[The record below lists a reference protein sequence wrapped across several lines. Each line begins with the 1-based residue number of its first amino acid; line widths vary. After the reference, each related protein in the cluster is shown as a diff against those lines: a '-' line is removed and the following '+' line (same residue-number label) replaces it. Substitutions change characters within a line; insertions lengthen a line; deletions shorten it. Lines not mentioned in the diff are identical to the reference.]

1 MKTVLIT
8 GSSRGI
14 GEAIAKK
21 LNKSY
26 NLVLTY
32 NKNKDKALNL
42 LGDLRKENPNVIAVK
57 CDVKNEEDVNNLF
70 DLAEKNFSHVDILI
84 NNAGISYF
92 GLLQDMDFSSWNE
105 IINTNLS
112 SIFLTSKRAIP
123 HMLSQKSGV
132 IINMSSIWGNFGA
145 SFEVAYSASKGGIN
159 SFTKAL
165 SKELLPS
172 NIRVNAI
179 SPGIVDTDMTEFDL
193 SDDDKRD
200 LKEDLIEKRF
210 AKSEEIANLVE
221 FLISEKGSYITGSI
235 FDINGGFY

>member
-8 GSSRGI
+8 GASRGI
-14 GEAIAKK
+14 GAAIAKK

-26 NLVLTY
+26 NLILTY
-32 NKNKDKALNL
+32 KENKEKALNL
-42 LGDLRKENPNVIAVK
+42 LEDLRKENPNVIAVK
-57 CDVKNEEDVNNLF
+57 CDVKNEDEINSLF

-92 GLLQDMDFSSWNE
+92 GLIQDMTLSDWNE
-105 IINTNLS
+105 ILRTNLS

-123 HMLSQKSGV
+123 NMVCQKSGV
-132 IINMSSIWGNFGA
+132 IINISSIWGSLGA
-145 SFEVAYSASKGGIN
+145 SLEVAYSATKGGVN

-179 SPGIVDTDMTEFDL
+179 SPGIVDTDMTKFDL
-193 SDDDKRD
+193 SEDDKKS

>member
-8 GSSRGI
+8 GASRGI
-14 GEAIAKK
+14 GAAIAKK

-42 LGDLRKENPNVIAVK
+42 LEKLRKENPNVIAVK
-57 CDVKNEEDVNNLF
+57 CDVKNENEVNNLF
-70 DLAEKNFSHVDILI
+70 DIAEKNFSHVDILI

-92 GLLQDMDFSSWNE
+92 GLLQDMDFSSWNN
-105 IINTNLS
+105 IIDTNLS

-123 HMLSQKSGV
+123 YMVSQKSGV
-132 IINMSSIWGNFGA
+132 IINMSSIWGNPGA

-165 SKELLPS
+165 SKELIPS

-179 SPGIVDTDMTEFDL
+179 SPGIVDTDMTKFDL
-193 SDDDKRD
+193 SSDDKKA

-221 FLISEKGSYITGSI
+221 FLISDKGSYITGSI

>member
-8 GSSRGI
+8 GASRGI
-14 GEAIAKK
+14 GAAIAKK

-26 NLVLTY
+26 KLVLTY
-32 NKNKDKALNL
+32 NKNEKKAMDL
-42 LGDLRKENPNVIAVK
+42 LKILRKDNPYVLMVRA
-57 CDVKNEEDVNNLF
+57 DVSDEKDIDNLF
-70 DLAEKNFSHVDILI
+70 SIAEKNFGHVDILI

-92 GLLQDMDFSSWNE
+92 GLIQDMDYRDWTN
-105 IINTNLS
+105 IISTNLDS
-112 SIFLTSKRAIP
+112 VFLTSKRAIKN
-123 HMLSQKSGV
+123 MVKQKYGV
-132 IINMSSIWGNFGA
+132 ILNMSSIWAKEGA
-145 SFEVAYSASKGGIN
+145 SLEVAYSASKGGIN

-179 SPGIVDTDMTEFDL
+179 APGIVDTDMTKNDL
-193 SDDDKRD
+193 SDEDKKI
-200 LKEDLIEKRF
+200 LSQDLIEKRF
-210 AKSEEIANLVE
+210 ASPKEIANLVS

>member
-21 LNKSY
+21 LIKSY

-42 LGDLRKENPNVIAVK
+42 LDDLRKENPNVIAVK

-123 HMLSQKSGV
+123 NMVSQKSGV
-132 IINMSSIWGNFGA
+132 IINMSSIWGNFGS

-193 SDDDKRD
+193 SEDDKKS
-200 LKEDLIEKRF
+200 LKEDLLEKRF

-221 FLISEKGSYITGSI
+221 FLISDKGSYITGSI

>member
-8 GSSRGI
+8 GASRGI

-42 LGDLRKENPNVIAVK
+42 LEKLRKENPNVIAVK
-57 CDVKNEEDVNNLF
+57 CDVKNENDVNNLF
-70 DLAEKNFSHVDILI
+70 DLAEKNFSHIDILI

-92 GLLQDMDFSSWNE
+92 GLLQDMDFSSWND

-123 HMLSQKSGV
+123 NMLSQKSGV
-132 IINMSSIWGNFGA
+132 IINMSSIWGNLGA

-165 SKELLPS
+165 SKELIPS

-179 SPGIVDTDMTEFDL
+179 SPGIVDTDMTKFDL
-193 SDDDKRD
+193 SSDDKKA

-221 FLISEKGSYITGSI
+221 FLISDKGSYITGSI

>member
-8 GSSRGI
+8 GASRGI

-42 LGDLRKENPNVIAVK
+42 LEKLRKENPNVIAVK
-57 CDVKNEEDVNNLF
+57 CDVKNENDVNNLF

-92 GLLQDMDFSSWNE
+92 GLLQDMDFSSWNN
-105 IINTNLS
+105 IIDTNLS

-123 HMLSQKSGV
+123 YMVSQKSGV
-132 IINMSSIWGNFGA
+132 IINMSSIWGNLGA

-165 SKELLPS
+165 SKELIPS

-179 SPGIVDTDMTEFDL
+179 SPGIVDTDMTKFDL
-193 SDDDKRD
+193 SSDDKKA

-221 FLISEKGSYITGSI
+221 FLISDKGSYITGSI

>member
-8 GSSRGI
+8 GASRGI

-42 LGDLRKENPNVIAVK
+42 LEKLRKENPNVIAVK
-57 CDVKNEEDVNNLF
+57 CDVKNENDVNNLF
-70 DLAEKNFSHVDILI
+70 DLAEKNFSHIDILI

-92 GLLQDMDFSSWNE
+92 GLLQDMDFSSWND

-123 HMLSQKSGV
+123 NMVSQKSGV
-132 IINMSSIWGNFGA
+132 IINMSSIWGNLGA

-165 SKELLPS
+165 SKELIPS

-179 SPGIVDTDMTEFDL
+179 SPGIVDTDMTKFDL
-193 SDDDKRD
+193 SSDDKKA

-221 FLISEKGSYITGSI
+221 FLISDKGAYITGSI

>member
-8 GSSRGI
+8 GASRGI

-42 LGDLRKENPNVIAVK
+42 LEKLRKENSNVIAVK
-57 CDVKNEEDVNNLF
+57 C
-70 DLAEKNFSHVDILI
+70 LI
-84 NNAGISYF
+84 
-92 GLLQDMDFSSWNE
+92 QDMDFSSWND

-123 HMLSQKSGV
+123 YMVSQKSGV
-132 IINMSSIWGNFGA
+132 IINMSSIWGNLGA

-165 SKELLPS
+165 SKALT
-172 NIRVNAI
+172 I
-179 SPGIVDTDMTEFDL
+179 
-193 SDDDKRD
+193 K
-200 LKEDLIEKRF
+200 
-210 AKSEEIANLVE
+210 
-221 FLISEKGSYITGSI
+221 Y
-235 FDINGGFY
+235 

>member
-42 LGDLRKENPNVIAVK
+42 LEKLRKENPNVIAVK
-57 CDVKNEEDVNNLF
+57 CDVKNENDVNNLF
-70 DLAEKNFSHVDILI
+70 DLAEKNFSHIDILI

-92 GLLQDMDFSSWNE
+92 GLLQDMDFSSWND

-123 HMLSQKSGV
+123 NMVSQKSGV
-132 IINMSSIWGNFGA
+132 IINMSSIWGNLGA

-165 SKELLPS
+165 SKELIPS

-179 SPGIVDTDMTEFDL
+179 SPGIVDTDMTKFDL
-193 SDDDKRD
+193 SSDDKKA

-221 FLISEKGSYITGSI
+221 FLISDKGSYITGSI

>member
-8 GSSRGI
+8 GASRGI
-14 GEAIAKK
+14 GAAIAKK
-21 LNKSY
+21 LNTSY
-26 NLVLTY
+26 NLILTY
-32 NKNKDKALNL
+32 KENKNKALNL
-42 LGDLRKENPNVIAVK
+42 LEDLRKENPNVIAVK
-57 CDVKNEEDVNNLF
+57 CDVKNEDEINNLF
-70 DLAEKNFSHVDILI
+70 DLSEKNFSHVDILI

-92 GLLQDMDFSSWNE
+92 GLIQDMTLSDWNE
-105 IINTNLS
+105 ILRTNLS

-123 HMLSQKSGV
+123 NMVGQKSGV
-132 IINMSSIWGNFGA
+132 IINISSIWGSLGA
-145 SFEVAYSASKGGIN
+145 SLEVAYSATKGGVN

-179 SPGIVDTDMTEFDL
+179 SPGIVDTDMTKFDL
-193 SDDDKRD
+193 SEDDKKS

-221 FLISEKGSYITGSI
+221 FLISDKGSYITGSI

>member
-8 GSSRGI
+8 GASRGI
-14 GEAIAKK
+14 GAAIAKK

-26 NLVLTY
+26 NLILTY
-32 NKNKDKALNL
+32 KENKDKALNL
-42 LGDLRKENPNVIAVK
+42 LEDLRKENPNVIAVK
-57 CDVKNEEDVNNLF
+57 CDVKNEDEINNLF

-92 GLLQDMDFSSWNE
+92 GLIQDMTLSDWNE
-105 IINTNLS
+105 ILQTNLS

-123 HMLSQKSGV
+123 NMVGQKSGV
-132 IINMSSIWGNFGA
+132 IINISSIWGSLGA
-145 SFEVAYSASKGGIN
+145 SFEVAYSATKGGVN

-179 SPGIVDTDMTEFDL
+179 APGIVDTDMTKFDL
-193 SDDDKRD
+193 SEDDKKS

>member
-8 GSSRGI
+8 GASRGI
-14 GEAIAKK
+14 GAAIAKK

-32 NKNKDKALNL
+32 KENKEKALNL
-42 LGDLRKENPNVIAVK
+42 LEDLRDENPNVIAVK
-57 CDVKNEEDVNNLF
+57 CDVKNEDEINNLF
-70 DLAEKNFSHVDILI
+70 DIAEKNFSHVDILI

-92 GLLQDMDFSSWNE
+92 GLIQDMTLSDWNE
-105 IINTNLS
+105 ILQTNLS

-123 HMLSQKSGV
+123 NMLCQKSGV
-132 IINMSSIWGNFGA
+132 IINISSIWGNLGA
-145 SFEVAYSASKGGIN
+145 SFEVAYSASKGGVN

-179 SPGIVDTDMTEFDL
+179 SPGIVDTDMTKLDFNE
-193 SDDDKRD
+193 DDKKS

>member
-42 LGDLRKENPNVIAVK
+42 LEELRKENPNVIAVK
-57 CDVKNEEDVNNLF
+57 CDVKNENDVNNLF

-92 GLLQDMDFSSWNE
+92 GLLQDMDFSSWND
-105 IINTNLS
+105 IIDTNLS

-123 HMLSQKSGV
+123 NMLSQKSGV
-132 IINMSSIWGNFGA
+132 IINMSSIWGNLGA
-145 SFEVAYSASKGGIN
+145 SLEVAYSASKGGIN

-165 SKELLPS
+165 SKELIPS

-179 SPGIVDTDMTEFDL
+179 SPGIVDTDMTKFDL
-193 SDDDKRD
+193 SSDDKKA

-221 FLISEKGSYITGSI
+221 FLISDKGAYITGSI

>member
-42 LGDLRKENPNVIAVK
+42 LGDLRKENPNVISVK

-92 GLLQDMDFSSWNE
+92 GLLQDMDFSSWND

-123 HMLSQKSGV
+123 NMVSQKSGV
-132 IINMSSIWGNFGA
+132 IINMSSIWGNFGS

-193 SDDDKRD
+193 SEDDKKS

-221 FLISEKGSYITGSI
+221 FLISDKGSYITGSI

>member
-123 HMLSQKSGV
+123 NMVSQKSGV

-193 SDDDKRD
+193 SEDDKKS

>member
-8 GSSRGI
+8 GASRGI
-14 GEAIAKK
+14 GAAIAKK

-42 LGDLRKENPNVIAVK
+42 LEKLRKENPNVIAVK
-57 CDVKNEEDVNNLF
+57 CDVKNEDEINNLF
-70 DLAEKNFSHVDILI
+70 LLAEKNFSHVDILI

-92 GLLQDMDFSSWNE
+92 GLIQDMTLSDWNE
-105 IINTNLS
+105 ILRTNLS

-123 HMLSQKSGV
+123 NMVGQKSGI
-132 IINMSSIWGNFGA
+132 IINISSIWGSLGA
-145 SFEVAYSASKGGIN
+145 SFEVAYSATKGGVN

-179 SPGIVDTDMTEFDL
+179 APGIVDTDMTKFDL
-193 SDDDKRD
+193 SEDDKKS

>member
-21 LNKSY
+21 LNKTY

-57 CDVKNEEDVNNLF
+57 CDVKNENDVNNLF

-92 GLLQDMDFSSWNE
+92 GLIQDMDFSSWNE

-132 IINMSSIWGNFGA
+132 IINMSSIWGNFGS

-193 SDDDKRD
+193 SEDDKRD

-221 FLISEKGSYITGSI
+221 FLISDKGSYITGSI

>member
-132 IINMSSIWGNFGA
+132 IINMSSIWGNIGA

>member
-42 LGDLRKENPNVIAVK
+42 LEKLRKENPNVIAVK
-57 CDVKNEEDVNNLF
+57 CDVKNENEVNNLF
-70 DLAEKNFSHVDILI
+70 DIAEKNFSHVDILI

-92 GLLQDMDFSSWNE
+92 GLLQDMDFSSWND

-123 HMLSQKSGV
+123 NMVSQKSGV
-132 IINMSSIWGNFGA
+132 IINMSSIWGNLGA

-165 SKELLPS
+165 SKELIPS

-179 SPGIVDTDMTEFDL
+179 SPGIVDTDMTKFDL
-193 SDDDKRD
+193 SSDDKKA

-221 FLISEKGSYITGSI
+221 FLISDKGSYITGSI

>member
-42 LGDLRKENPNVIAVK
+42 LSDLRKENPNVITVK
-57 CDVKNEEDVNNLF
+57 CDVKKEEDVNNLF

-92 GLLQDMDFSSWNE
+92 GLLQDMDFFSWNE

-123 HMLSQKSGV
+123 NMLSQKSGV

-193 SDDDKRD
+193 SEDDKKS

-221 FLISEKGSYITGSI
+221 FLISDKGSYITGSI

>member
-8 GSSRGI
+8 GASRGI

-42 LGDLRKENPNVIAVK
+42 LEKLRKENPNVIAVK
-57 CDVKNEEDVNNLF
+57 CDVKNENDVNNLF

-92 GLLQDMDFSSWNE
+92 GLLQDMDFSSWND
-105 IINTNLS
+105 IIDTNLS

-123 HMLSQKSGV
+123 NMVSQKSGV
-132 IINMSSIWGNFGA
+132 IINMSSIWGNLGA

-165 SKELLPS
+165 SKELIPS

-179 SPGIVDTDMTEFDL
+179 SPGIVDTDMTKFDL
-193 SDDDKRD
+193 SSNDKKA

-221 FLISEKGSYITGSI
+221 FLISDKGSYITGSI

>member
-8 GSSRGI
+8 GASRGI
-14 GEAIAKK
+14 GAAIAKK
-21 LNKSY
+21 LNNSY

-32 NKNKDKALNL
+32 YKNKEKAINL
-42 LGDLRKENPNVIAVK
+42 LNELRLSNPNVIAVK

-70 DLAEKNFSHVDILI
+70 DIAEKNFSHVDILI

-92 GLLQDMDFSSWNE
+92 GLLQDMDFSSWNCLLD
-105 IINTNLS
+105 TNLS

-123 HMLSQKSGV
+123 KMISEKSGV
-132 IINMSSIWGNFGA
+132 IINISSIWGNLGA
-145 SFEVAYSASKGGIN
+145 SFEVAYSASKGGVN

-172 NIRVNAI
+172 NVRVNAI
-179 SPGIVDTDMTEFDL
+179 SPGIVETDMTKFDL
-193 SDDDKRD
+193 SEEDKKS
-200 LKEDLIEKRF
+200 LKDDLIEKRF

-221 FLISEKGSYITGSI
+221 FLISDKGAYITGSI

>member
-32 NKNKDKALNL
+32 YKNKDKALNL
-42 LGDLRKENPNVIAVK
+42 LEELRKENPNVITVK
-57 CDVKNEEDVNNLF
+57 CDVKNENDVNNLF

-92 GLLQDMDFSSWNE
+92 GLLQDMDFSYWN
-105 IINTNLS
+105 NLLSTNLS

-123 HMLSQKSGV
+123 NMVSQKSGV
-132 IINMSSIWGNFGA
+132 IINMSSIWGNLGA

-179 SPGIVDTDMTEFDL
+179 SPGIVDTDMTKFDL
-193 SDDDKRD
+193 SSDDKKA

-221 FLISEKGSYITGSI
+221 FLISDKGSYITGSI

>member
-123 HMLSQKSGV
+123 NMLSQKSGV

>member
-8 GSSRGI
+8 GASRGI
-14 GEAIAKK
+14 GAAIAKK

-26 NLVLTY
+26 NLILTY
-32 NKNKDKALNL
+32 KENKEKALNL
-42 LGDLRKENPNVIAVK
+42 LKDLRDENPNVIAVK
-57 CDVKNEEDVNNLF
+57 CDVKNEDEINNLF

-92 GLLQDMDFSSWNE
+92 GLIQDMTLSDWNE
-105 IINTNLS
+105 ILRTNLS

-123 HMLSQKSGV
+123 NMVCQKSGV
-132 IINMSSIWGNFGA
+132 IINISSIWGSLGA
-145 SFEVAYSASKGGIN
+145 SLEVAYSATKGGVN

-179 SPGIVDTDMTEFDL
+179 SPGIVDTDMTKFDL
-193 SDDDKRD
+193 SEDDKKS

>member
-8 GSSRGI
+8 GASRGI
-14 GEAIAKK
+14 GAAIAKK
-21 LNKSY
+21 LNTSY
-26 NLVLTY
+26 NLILTY
-32 NKNKDKALNL
+32 KENKDKALNL
-42 LGDLRKENPNVIAVK
+42 LEDLRKENPNVIAVK
-57 CDVKNEEDVNNLF
+57 CDVKNEDEINSLF

-92 GLLQDMDFSSWNE
+92 GLIQDMTLSDWNE
-105 IINTNLS
+105 ILRTNLS

-123 HMLSQKSGV
+123 NMVCQKSGV
-132 IINMSSIWGNFGA
+132 IINISSIWGSLGA
-145 SFEVAYSASKGGIN
+145 SLEVAYSATKGGVN

-179 SPGIVDTDMTEFDL
+179 SPGIVDTDMTKFDL
-193 SDDDKRD
+193 SEDDKKS

>member
-8 GSSRGI
+8 GASRGI
-14 GEAIAKK
+14 GAAIAKK
-21 LNKSY
+21 LNTSY
-26 NLVLTY
+26 NLILTY
-32 NKNKDKALNL
+32 KENKDKALNL
-42 LGDLRKENPNVIAVK
+42 LEDLRKENPNVIAVK
-57 CDVKNEEDVNNLF
+57 CDVKNEDEINSLF

-92 GLLQDMDFSSWNE
+92 GLIQDMTLSDWNE
-105 IINTNLS
+105 ILRTNLS

-123 HMLSQKSGV
+123 NMVCQKSGV
-132 IINMSSIWGNFGA
+132 IINISSIWGSLGA
-145 SFEVAYSASKGGIN
+145 SLEVAYSATKGGVN

-179 SPGIVDTDMTEFDL
+179 APGIVDTDMTKFDL
-193 SDDDKRD
+193 SEDDKKS

>member
-42 LGDLRKENPNVIAVK
+42 LDDLRKENPNVIAVK
-57 CDVKNEEDVNNLF
+57 CDVKNESDVNNLF

-123 HMLSQKSGV
+123 NMVSQKSGV
-132 IINMSSIWGNFGA
+132 IINMSSIWGNFGS

-193 SDDDKRD
+193 SEDDKKS

-221 FLISEKGSYITGSI
+221 FLISDKGSYITGSI

>member
-8 GSSRGI
+8 GASRGI

-42 LGDLRKENPNVIAVK
+42 LEKLRKENPNVIAVK
-57 CDVKNEEDVNNLF
+57 CDVKNENEVNNLF
-70 DLAEKNFSHVDILI
+70 DIAEKNFSHVDILI
-84 NNAGISYF
+84 NNAGISHF
-92 GLLQDMDFSSWNE
+92 GLIQDMDFSSWND

-123 HMLSQKSGV
+123 YMVSQKSGV
-132 IINMSSIWGNFGA
+132 IINMSSIWGNLGA

-165 SKELLPS
+165 SKELIPS

-179 SPGIVDTDMTEFDL
+179 SPGIVDTDMTKFDL
-193 SDDDKRD
+193 SSDDKKA

-221 FLISEKGSYITGSI
+221 FLISDKGAYITGSI

>member
-8 GSSRGI
+8 GASRGI
-14 GEAIAKK
+14 GAAIAKK

-42 LGDLRKENPNVIAVK
+42 LEKLRKENPNVIAVK
-57 CDVKNEEDVNNLF
+57 CDVKNENEVNNLF
-70 DLAEKNFSHVDILI
+70 DIAEKNFSHVDILI

-92 GLLQDMDFSSWNE
+92 GLLQDMDFSSWNN
-105 IINTNLS
+105 IIDTNLS

-123 HMLSQKSGV
+123 YMVSQKSGV

-165 SKELLPS
+165 SKELIPS

-179 SPGIVDTDMTEFDL
+179 SPGIVDTDMTKFDL
-193 SDDDKRD
+193 SSDDKKA

-221 FLISEKGSYITGSI
+221 FLISDKGSYITGSI

>member
-42 LGDLRKENPNVIAVK
+42 LEKLRKENPNVIAVK
-57 CDVKNEEDVNNLF
+57 CDVKNENDVNNLF

-92 GLLQDMDFSSWNE
+92 GLLQDMDFSSWND
-105 IINTNLS
+105 IIDTNLS

-123 HMLSQKSGV
+123 NMVSQKSGV
-132 IINMSSIWGNFGA
+132 IINMSSIWGNLGA

-165 SKELLPS
+165 SKELIPS

-179 SPGIVDTDMTEFDL
+179 SPGIVDTDMTKFDL
-193 SDDDKRD
+193 SSDDKKA

-221 FLISEKGSYITGSI
+221 FLISDKGSYITGSI

>member
-32 NKNKDKALNL
+32 NKNKDKSLNL
-42 LGDLRKENPNVIAVK
+42 LEELRKENPNVIAVK
-57 CDVKNEEDVNNLF
+57 CDVKNENDVNNLF

-92 GLLQDMDFSSWNE
+92 GLIQDMDFSSWNNLL
-105 IINTNLS
+105 NTNLS

-123 HMLSQKSGV
+123 NMVSQKSGV
-132 IINMSSIWGNFGA
+132 IINMSSIWGNLGA

-179 SPGIVDTDMTEFDL
+179 SPGIVDTDMTKFDL
-193 SDDDKRD
+193 SENDKKD

-221 FLISEKGSYITGSI
+221 FLISDKGSYITGSI

>member
-8 GSSRGI
+8 GASRGI

-42 LGDLRKENPNVIAVK
+42 LGDLRKEHPNVIAVK

-92 GLLQDMDFSSWNE
+92 GLLQDMDFSSWND

-123 HMLSQKSGV
+123 YMVSQKSGV

-179 SPGIVDTDMTEFDL
+179 SPGIVDTDMTKFDL
-193 SDDDKRD
+193 SSDDKKA

-221 FLISEKGSYITGSI
+221 FLISDKGSYITGSI